1 MLFTSYS
8 FIAFMTIVFV
18 LYYLVPKSCQ
28 WPLLL
33 VFSYIF
39 YFIADPRYLIFILV
53 TTISTYLISLK
64 MNQINMAQDKF
75 IKEFKGNLS
84 REQKKNYKSHMKHKK
99 WIWLLICLFINIGIL
114 SVTKYTNFVIQNI
127 NDMLHGVSGL
137 HTVNMIVPMG
147 ISFYTFQAI
156 SYLVDVYRGTTRAQ
170 NNLINFALYIAMFPQ
185 LIAGPIVRYEDVEQQ
200 IRSRKV
206 TIAGFGVGCEFFI
219 RGMVKKVLFANL
231 LGQIFVRIQA
241 LSNEQSSIV
250 TAWIGAIL
258 YTLQIY
264 YDFSGYSDMAI
275 GLGRMFGFRF
285 PQNFNYPYIAESI
298 TDFWRRWHMT
308 LGTWFR
314 EYVYIPLGGNRVTT
328 AKHIR
333 NLLIV
338 WGLTGVWHGA
348 GINFLLWGLYY
359 GVLLIIEKYLIGGF
373 LKKHKVIGH
382 TFTLIA
388 VVIGWMLF
396 ANTSFASLGQYF
408 CMMFGIGKVSFFNAT
423 AGYFLRT
430 SIVLL
435 VLGVLFSTPIMH
447 QLSEQ
452 IFVRYPKISAAVR
465 VFLFLLCI
473 AALVYQ
479 TYNPFLYF
487 RF

>member
-18 LYYLVPKSCQ
+18 LYYPVPKSCQ

-200 IRSRKV
+200 IRSRRV
-206 TIAGFGVGCEFFI
+206 TLAGFGVGCEFFI

-241 LSNEQSSIV
+241 LNNMQSSVV

-285 PQNFNYPYIAESI
+285 PQNFNYPYIAASI

-373 LKKHKVIGH
+373 LNKHKVIGH
-382 TFTLIA
+382 AFTLIA

-408 CMMFGIGKVSFFNAT
+408 GMMFGIGGVSFFNAT

-447 QLSEQ
+447 QLGEQ
-452 IFVRYPKISAAVR
+452 IFVRYPKVSVAVR
-465 VFLFLLCI
+465 VFLFFLCI

>member
-1 MLFTSYS
+1 M
-8 FIAFMTIVFV
+8 
-18 LYYLVPKSCQ
+18 
-28 WPLLL
+28 
-33 VFSYIF
+33 VFSSMTF
-39 YFIADPRYLIFILV
+39 LFAFLPVAVLV
-53 TTISTYLISLK
+53 Y
-64 MNQINMAQDKF
+64 M
-75 IKEFKGNLS
+75 LS
-84 REQKKNYKSHMKHKK
+84 PKQMKNA
-99 WIWLLICLFINIGIL
+99 ILLIASLFFYVWGEPRNILLMLLSIVVNYVFGRIIEADRASQSKMRVWNLGFAVAWNVLMLGIF
-114 SVTKYTNFVIQNI
+114 KY
-127 NDMLHGVSGL
+127 VSGISQTL
-137 HTVNMIVPMG
+137 HAMLPSLIPVAKIALPIG

-170 NNLINFALYIAMFPQ
+170 NNLVNFALYIAMFPQ

-200 IRSRKV
+200 IRSRRV
-206 TIAGFGVGCEFFI
+206 TLAGFGVGCEFFI

-241 LSNEQSSIV
+241 LNNMQSSVV

-285 PQNFNYPYIAESI
+285 PQNFNYPYIAASI

-314 EYVYIPLGGNRVTT
+314 EYVYIPLGGNHVTT

-373 LKKHKVIGH
+373 LNKHKVIGH
-382 TFTLIA
+382 AFTLIA

-408 CMMFGIGKVSFFNAT
+408 GMMFGIGGVSFFNAT

-447 QLSEQ
+447 QLGEQ
-452 IFVRYPKISAAVR
+452 IFVRYPKVSVAVR
-465 VFLFLLCI
+465 VFLFFLCI

>member
-1 MLFTSYS
+1 MVFSSMTFLF
-8 FIAFMTIVFV
+8 AFLPVVVFV
-18 LYYLVPKSCQ
+18 YMLSPKQ
-28 WPLLL
+28 
-33 VFSYIF
+33 
-39 YFIADPRYLIFILV
+39 
-53 TTISTYLISLK
+53 
-64 MNQINMAQDKF
+64 M
-75 IKEFKGNLS
+75 
-84 REQKKNYKSHMKHKK
+84 KNA
-99 WIWLLICLFINIGIL
+99 ILLIASLFFYAWGEPRNILLMLLSIGINYVFGRIIEVDRASQSKMRVWNL
-114 SVTKYTNFVIQNI
+114 GFAVFWNVLMLGIFKY
-127 NDMLHGVSGL
+127 VSGISQTL
-137 HTVNMIVPMG
+137 HAMLPSLIPVAKIALPIG

-170 NNLINFALYIAMFPQ
+170 NNLVNFALYIAMFPQ

-200 IRSRKV
+200 IRSRRV
-206 TIAGFGVGCEFFI
+206 TLAGFGVGCEFFI

-241 LSNEQSSIV
+241 LNNMQSSVV

-275 GLGRMFGFRF
+275 GLGRMFGFHF
-285 PQNFNYPYIAESI
+285 PQNFNYPYIAASI

-373 LKKHKVIGH
+373 LNKHKVIGH
-382 TFTLIA
+382 AFTLIA

-408 CMMFGIGKVSFFNAT
+408 GMMFGIGGVSFFNAT

-447 QLSEQ
+447 QIGEQ
-452 IFVRYPKISAAVR
+452 IFVRYPKVSAAVR

>member
-1 MLFTSYS
+1 M
-8 FIAFMTIVFV
+8 
-18 LYYLVPKSCQ
+18 
-28 WPLLL
+28 
-33 VFSYIF
+33 VFSSMTF
-39 YFIADPRYLIFILV
+39 LFAFLPVVVLV
-53 TTISTYLISLK
+53 Y
-64 MNQINMAQDKF
+64 M
-75 IKEFKGNLS
+75 LS
-84 REQKKNYKSHMKHKK
+84 PKQMRNA
-99 WIWLLICLFINIGIL
+99 ILLIASLFFYAWGEPRNVLLMLLSIGINYVFGRIIEADRTSQSKMRAWNL
-114 SVTKYTNFVIQNI
+114 GFAVAWNVLMLGIFKY
-127 NDMLHGVSGL
+127 VSGISQTL
-137 HTVNMIVPMG
+137 HALLPSLIPVAKIALPIG

-156 SYLVDVYRGTTRAQ
+156 SYLVDVYRGTTKAQ

-206 TIAGFGVGCEFFI
+206 TLAGFGIGCEFFI

-241 LSNEQSSIV
+241 LNNAQASVV

-285 PQNFNYPYIAESI
+285 PQNFNYPYISASI
-298 TDFWRRWHMT
+298 TEFWRRWHMT

-314 EYVYIPLGGNRVTT
+314 EYVYIPLGGNRVTV

-338 WGLTGVWHGA
+338 WGLTGIWHGA

-359 GVLLIIEKYLIGGF
+359 GVLLIIEKYFIGGF
-373 LKKHKVIGH
+373 LKKHKMIGH
-382 TFTLIA
+382 VFTLIA

-408 CMMFGIGKVSFFNAT
+408 GTMFGIGGVSFFNAT

-430 SIVLL
+430 SIILL
-435 VLGVLFSTPIMH
+435 VLGALFATPILH
-447 QLSEQ
+447 QLNET
-452 IFVRYPKISAAVR
+452 IFVRYPKISVAVR
-465 VFLFLLCI
+465 VFLFVLCI

>member
-1 MLFTSYS
+1 
-8 FIAFMTIVFV
+8 
-18 LYYLVPKSCQ
+18 
-28 WPLLL
+28 
-33 VFSYIF
+33 
-39 YFIADPRYLIFILV
+39 
-53 TTISTYLISLK
+53 
-64 MNQINMAQDKF
+64 
-75 IKEFKGNLS
+75 
-84 REQKKNYKSHMKHKK
+84 
-99 WIWLLICLFINIGIL
+99 
-114 SVTKYTNFVIQNI
+114 
-127 NDMLHGVSGL
+127 
-137 HTVNMIVPMG
+137 
-147 ISFYTFQAI
+147 
-156 SYLVDVYRGTTRAQ
+156 
-170 NNLINFALYIAMFPQ
+170 
-185 LIAGPIVRYEDVEQQ
+185 
-200 IRSRKV
+200 
-206 TIAGFGVGCEFFI
+206 
-219 RGMVKKVLFANL
+219 
-231 LGQIFVRIQA
+231 
-241 LSNEQSSIV
+241 
-250 TAWIGAIL
+250 
-258 YTLQIY
+258 
-264 YDFSGYSDMAI
+264 MAI

-285 PQNFNYPYIAESI
+285 PQNFNYPYIAASI

-373 LKKHKVIGH
+373 LNNHKVIGH
-382 TFTLIA
+382 AFTLIA

-408 CMMFGIGKVSFFNAT
+408 GMMFGIGGVSFFNAT

-435 VLGVLFSTPIMH
+435 VLGVLFSTPIIH
-447 QLSEQ
+447 QLGEQ
-452 IFVRYPKISAAVR
+452 IFVRYPKVSVAVR
-465 VFLFLLCI
+465 VFLFFLCI

>member
-170 NNLINFALYIAMFPQ
+170 NNLINFALYIAMLPQ

-200 IRSRKV
+200 IRSRRV

-241 LSNEQSSIV
+241 LSNVQSSIV

-264 YDFSGYSDMAI
+264 YDFRGTRIWQLVWEECLAFVFHRI
-275 GLGRMFGFRF
+275 
-285 PQNFNYPYIAESI
+285 SI
-298 TDFWRRWHMT
+298 
-308 LGTWFR
+308 
-314 EYVYIPLGGNRVTT
+314 I
-328 AKHIR
+328 HI
-333 NLLIV
+333 
-338 WGLTGVWHGA
+338 
-348 GINFLLWGLYY
+348 
-359 GVLLIIEKYLIGGF
+359 
-373 LKKHKVIGH
+373 
-382 TFTLIA
+382 
-388 VVIGWMLF
+388 
-396 ANTSFASLGQYF
+396 S
-408 CMMFGIGKVSFFNAT
+408 
-423 AGYFLRT
+423 
-430 SIVLL
+430 
-435 VLGVLFSTPIMH
+435 
-447 QLSEQ
+447 
-452 IFVRYPKISAAVR
+452 PKA
-465 VFLFLLCI
+465 
-473 AALVYQ
+473 
-479 TYNPFLYF
+479 
-487 RF
+487 

>member
-1 MLFTSYS
+1 MTFLFAFLPVVVLVYMLS
-8 FIAFMTIVFV
+8 
-18 LYYLVPKSCQ
+18 PKQ
-28 WPLLL
+28 
-33 VFSYIF
+33 
-39 YFIADPRYLIFILV
+39 
-53 TTISTYLISLK
+53 
-64 MNQINMAQDKF
+64 M
-75 IKEFKGNLS
+75 
-84 REQKKNYKSHMKHKK
+84 KNA
-99 WIWLLICLFINIGIL
+99 ILLIASLFFYAWGEPRNILLMLLSIGINYVFGRIIEADRASQSKMRVWNL
-114 SVTKYTNFVIQNI
+114 GFAVLWNVLILGIFKY
-127 NDMLHGVSGL
+127 VSGISQTL
-137 HTVNMIVPMG
+137 HTMLPSLIPVVKIALPIG

-200 IRSRKV
+200 IRSR
-206 TIAGFGVGCEFFI
+206 
-219 RGMVKKVLFANL
+219 
-231 LGQIFVRIQA
+231 IQA
-241 LSNEQSSIV
+241 LSNVQSSIV

-435 VLGVLFSTPIMH
+435 VLGVLFSTQIMH
-447 QLSEQ
+447 QLGEQ
-452 IFVRYPKISAAVR
+452 IFVRYPKVSAAVR

>member
-1 MLFTSYS
+1 MVFSSLTFLFAYLPVVMLVY
-8 FIAFMTIVFV
+8 FISPLKYRNFI
-18 LYYLVPKSCQ
+18 
-28 WPLLL
+28 LLL
-33 VFSYIF
+33 VSLFFYGWGEPIYIF
-39 YFIADPRYLIFILV
+39 IMIASIVVNWIFAFPINKYRDTNKNKAKIWLILCIVFNLSLLGFFKYWDFLAEFIP
-53 TTISTYLISLK
+53 
-64 MNQINMAQDKF
+64 F
-75 IKEFKGNLS
+75 IKP
-84 REQKKNYKSHMKHKK
+84 
-99 WIWLLICLFINIGIL
+99 
-114 SVTKYTNFVIQNI
+114 V
-127 NDMLHGVSGL
+127 GVSL
-137 HTVNMIVPMG
+137 PIG
-147 ISFYTFQAI
+147 ISFYTFQTM
-156 SYLVDVYRGTTRAQ
+156 SYPIDLYRKETHIQNSLV
-170 NNLINFALYIAMFPQ
+170 NFGAYVSMFPQ
-185 LIAGPIVRYEDVEQQ
+185 LIAGPIVRYVDIEKQLNNHP
-200 IRSRKV
+200 V
-206 TIAGFGVGCEFFI
+206 TETRFYEGIQRFI
-219 RGMVKKVLFANL
+219 IGLSKKVLLANNTGKVFEEISRL
-231 LGQIFVRIQA
+231 TI
-241 LSNEQSSIV
+241 SNQSVVS
-250 TAWIGAIL
+250 AWIGIIA
-258 YTLQIY
+258 YAFQIY
-264 YDFSGYSDMAI
+264 FDFSGYSDMAI
-275 GLGRMFGFRF
+275 GLGKMLGFEF
-285 PQNFNYPYIAESI
+285 PENFNYPYIAESI

-447 QLSEQ
+447 QLGEQ
-452 IFVRYPKISAAVR
+452 IFVRYPKVSAAVR

>member
-1 MLFTSYS
+1 MLDKHYS
-8 FIAFMTIVFV
+8 SRQRLWIVSLTIVLDLSF
-18 LYYLVPKSCQ
+18 L
-28 WPLLL
+28 
-33 VFSYIF
+33 F
-39 YFIADPRYLIFILV
+39 YF
-53 TTISTYLISLK
+53 
-64 MNQINMAQDKF
+64 
-75 IKEFKGNLS
+75 
-84 REQKKNYKSHMKHKK
+84 
-99 WIWLLICLFINIGIL
+99 
-114 SVTKYTNFVIQNI
+114 KYFNFVVDNI
-127 NDMLHGVSGL
+127 NGVL
-137 HTVNMIVPMG
+137 ATDFQLLDIIMPIG

-170 NNLINFALYIAMFPQ
+170 NNLVNFALYIAMFPQ

-200 IRSRKV
+200 IRSRRV
-206 TIAGFGVGCEFFI
+206 TLAGFGVGCEFFI

-241 LSNEQSSIV
+241 LNNMQSSVV

-285 PQNFNYPYIAESI
+285 PQNFNYPYIAASI

-373 LKKHKVIGH
+373 LNKHKVIGH
-382 TFTLIA
+382 AFTLIA

-447 QLSEQ
+447 QLGEQ
-452 IFVRYPKISAAVR
+452 IFVRYPKVSVAVR
-465 VFLFLLCI
+465 VFLFFLCI

>member
-1 MLFTSYS
+1 M
-8 FIAFMTIVFV
+8 
-18 LYYLVPKSCQ
+18 
-28 WPLLL
+28 
-33 VFSYIF
+33 VFSSMTF
-39 YFIADPRYLIFILV
+39 LFAFLPVVVLV
-53 TTISTYLISLK
+53 Y
-64 MNQINMAQDKF
+64 M
-75 IKEFKGNLS
+75 LS
-84 REQKKNYKSHMKHKK
+84 PKQMKNA
-99 WIWLLICLFINIGIL
+99 ILLIASLFFYAWGEPRNILLMLLSIGINYVFGRIIEADRASQSKMRVWNL
-114 SVTKYTNFVIQNI
+114 GFAVLWNVLILGIFKY
-127 NDMLHGVSGL
+127 VSGISQTL
-137 HTVNMIVPMG
+137 HTMLPSLIPVVKIALPIG

-241 LSNEQSSIV
+241 LSNVQSSIV

-328 AKHIR
+328 EKHIR

-447 QLSEQ
+447 QLGEQ
-452 IFVRYPKISAAVR
+452 IFVCYPKVSAAVR

>member
-1 MLFTSYS
+1 M
-8 FIAFMTIVFV
+8 
-18 LYYLVPKSCQ
+18 
-28 WPLLL
+28 
-33 VFSYIF
+33 VFSSMTFLFAFLPIVVLAYALSPCQFKNAILLIASLLFYAWGEPKNILLMLLSIGVNYVFGRIIEAGRESKPSVRKWNLAFAIGWNVLMLGIF
-39 YFIADPRYLIFILV
+39 KYVAG
-53 TTISTYLISLK
+53 ISTVLHSWAPSLIPVAKIALP
-64 MNQINMAQDKF
+64 I
-75 IKEFKGNLS
+75 
-84 REQKKNYKSHMKHKK
+84 
-99 WIWLLICLFINIGIL
+99 
-114 SVTKYTNFVIQNI
+114 
-127 NDMLHGVSGL
+127 
-137 HTVNMIVPMG
+137 G

-156 SYLVDVYRGTTRAQ
+156 SYLIDVYRGTTKAQ
-170 NNLINFALYIAMFPQ
+170 NNLINFALYISMFPQ
-185 LIAGPIVRYEDVEQQ
+185 LIAGPIVRYTDVEQQ
-200 IRSRKV
+200 IKSRNV
-206 TIAGFGVGCEFFI
+206 TLAGFGIGCEYFI
-219 RGMVKKVLFANL
+219 RGMVKKVLLANL
-231 LGQIFVRIQA
+231 LGQMFVRIQE
-241 LSNEQSSIV
+241 LTGTQTSVI

-275 GLGRMFGFRF
+275 GLGRMFGFHF
-285 PQNFNYPYIAESI
+285 PKNFDYPYIAASI
-298 TDFWRRWHMT
+298 TEFWRRWHMT

-447 QLSEQ
+447 QLGEQ
-452 IFVRYPKISAAVR
+452 IFVRYPKVSAAVR

>member
-1 MLFTSYS
+1 MSLQLNSLIMSDKQAGMEVIMAESIIKVENLVKSFGDHEVLKKIDFEISKGEVVCIIGSSGSGKSTLLRCINHLETPTGGKILFHGEEVKNTQSSLSKYRSQVGMVFQSFNLFNNMTVLKNCMFGVQKILHYS
-8 FIAFMTIVFV
+8 VH
-18 LYYLVPKSCQ
+18 VPAVAL
-28 WPLLL
+28 P
-33 VFSYIF
+33 I
-39 YFIADPRYLIFILV
+39 
-53 TTISTYLISLK
+53 
-64 MNQINMAQDKF
+64 
-75 IKEFKGNLS
+75 
-84 REQKKNYKSHMKHKK
+84 
-99 WIWLLICLFINIGIL
+99 
-114 SVTKYTNFVIQNI
+114 
-127 NDMLHGVSGL
+127 
-137 HTVNMIVPMG
+137 G

-200 IRSRKV
+200 IRSRRV

-241 LSNEQSSIV
+241 LSNVQSSIV

-447 QLSEQ
+447 QLGEQ
-452 IFVRYPKISAAVR
+452 IFVRYPKVSVAVR

>member
-1 MLFTSYS
+1 M
-8 FIAFMTIVFV
+8 
-18 LYYLVPKSCQ
+18 
-28 WPLLL
+28 
-33 VFSYIF
+33 VFSSMTF
-39 YFIADPRYLIFILV
+39 LFAFLPVVILV
-53 TTISTYLISLK
+53 Y
-64 MNQINMAQDKF
+64 M
-75 IKEFKGNLS
+75 LS
-84 REQKKNYKSHMKHKK
+84 PKQMKNA
-99 WIWLLICLFINIGIL
+99 ILLIASLFFYAWGEPKNILLMLLSIGVNYVFGRIIEENRESRSSIRKWNLGFAVAWNVLMLGIF
-114 SVTKYTNFVIQNI
+114 KY
-127 NDMLHGVSGL
+127 VSGISQTL
-137 HTVNMIVPMG
+137 HALLPSLIPVAKIALPIG

-206 TIAGFGVGCEFFI
+206 TLAGFGIGCEFFI

-241 LSNEQSSIV
+241 LNNAQASVV

-285 PQNFNYPYIAESI
+285 PQNFNYPYISASI
-298 TDFWRRWHMT
+298 TEFWRRWHMT

-338 WGLTGVWHGA
+338 
-348 GINFLLWGLYY
+348 
-359 GVLLIIEKYLIGGF
+359 
-373 LKKHKVIGH
+373 
-382 TFTLIA
+382 
-388 VVIGWMLF
+388 
-396 ANTSFASLGQYF
+396 
-408 CMMFGIGKVSFFNAT
+408 
-423 AGYFLRT
+423 
-430 SIVLL
+430 
-435 VLGVLFSTPIMH
+435 
-447 QLSEQ
+447 
-452 IFVRYPKISAAVR
+452 
-465 VFLFLLCI
+465 
-473 AALVYQ
+473 
-479 TYNPFLYF
+479 
-487 RF
+487 

>member
-1 MLFTSYS
+1 M
-8 FIAFMTIVFV
+8 
-18 LYYLVPKSCQ
+18 
-28 WPLLL
+28 
-33 VFSYIF
+33 VFSSMTFLFAFLPVVVLVYALSPCQFKNAILLIASLLFYAWGEPKNILLMLLSIGVNYVFGRIIEAGRESKPSIRKWNLAFAIGWNVLMLGIF
-39 YFIADPRYLIFILV
+39 KYVAG
-53 TTISTYLISLK
+53 ISTVLHSWAPSLIPVAKIALP
-64 MNQINMAQDKF
+64 I
-75 IKEFKGNLS
+75 
-84 REQKKNYKSHMKHKK
+84 
-99 WIWLLICLFINIGIL
+99 
-114 SVTKYTNFVIQNI
+114 
-127 NDMLHGVSGL
+127 
-137 HTVNMIVPMG
+137 G

-185 LIAGPIVRYEDVEQQ
+185 LIAGPIVRYTDVEQQ
-200 IRSRKV
+200 IKSRNV
-206 TIAGFGVGCEFFI
+206 TLAGFGIGCEYFI
-219 RGMVKKVLFANL
+219 RGMVKKVLLANL
-231 LGQIFVRIQA
+231 LGQMFVRIQE
-241 LSNEQSSIV
+241 LTGTQTSVI

-285 PQNFNYPYIAESI
+285 PKNFDYPYIAASI
-298 TDFWRRWHMT
+298 TEFWRRWHMT

-314 EYVYIPLGGNRVTT
+314 EYVYIPLGGNRVTV

-338 WGLTGVWHGA
+338 WGLTGIWHGA
-348 GINFLLWGLYY
+348 GINFFLWGLYY

-447 QLSEQ
+447 QLGEQ
-452 IFVRYPKISAAVR
+452 IFVRYPKVSAAVR

>member
-1 MLFTSYS
+1 M
-8 FIAFMTIVFV
+8 
-18 LYYLVPKSCQ
+18 
-28 WPLLL
+28 
-33 VFSYIF
+33 VFSSMTFLFAFLPVVVLVYALSPCQFKNAILLIASLLFYAWGEPKNILLMLLSIGVNYIF
-39 YFIADPRYLIFILV
+39 GRIIEAGRESKPSVRKWNLAFAISWNVLMLGIFKYV
-53 TTISTYLISLK
+53 AGISTVLHSWAPSLIPVAKIALP
-64 MNQINMAQDKF
+64 I
-75 IKEFKGNLS
+75 
-84 REQKKNYKSHMKHKK
+84 
-99 WIWLLICLFINIGIL
+99 
-114 SVTKYTNFVIQNI
+114 
-127 NDMLHGVSGL
+127 
-137 HTVNMIVPMG
+137 G

-156 SYLVDVYRGTTRAQ
+156 SYLIDVYRGTTKAQ
-170 NNLINFALYIAMFPQ
+170 NNLINFALYISMFPQ
-185 LIAGPIVRYEDVEQQ
+185 LIAGPIVRYTDVEQQ
-200 IRSRKV
+200 IESRNV
-206 TIAGFGVGCEFFI
+206 TLAGFGIGCEYFI
-219 RGMVKKVLFANL
+219 RGMVKKVLLANL
-231 LGQIFVRIQA
+231 LGQMFVRIQE
-241 LSNEQSSIV
+241 LTGTQTSVI

-275 GLGRMFGFRF
+275 GLGRMFGFHF
-285 PQNFNYPYIAESI
+285 PKNFDYPYIAASI
-298 TDFWRRWHMT
+298 TEFWRRWHMT

-314 EYVYIPLGGNRVTT
+314 EYVYIPLGGNRVTV

-338 WGLTGVWHGA
+338 WGLTGIWHGA

-447 QLSEQ
+447 QLGEQ
-452 IFVRYPKISAAVR
+452 IFVRYPKVSAAVR

>member
-1 MLFTSYS
+1 M
-8 FIAFMTIVFV
+8 
-18 LYYLVPKSCQ
+18 
-28 WPLLL
+28 
-33 VFSYIF
+33 VFSSMTF
-39 YFIADPRYLIFILV
+39 LFAFLPVVVLV
-53 TTISTYLISLK
+53 Y
-64 MNQINMAQDKF
+64 M
-75 IKEFKGNLS
+75 LS
-84 REQKKNYKSHMKHKK
+84 PKQMKNA
-99 WIWLLICLFINIGIL
+99 ILLIASLFFYAWGEPRNILLMLLSIGINYVFGRIIEADRASQSKMRVWNL
-114 SVTKYTNFVIQNI
+114 GFAVLWNVMILGIFKY
-127 NDMLHGVSGL
+127 VSGISQTL
-137 HTVNMIVPMG
+137 HTMLPSLIPVVKIALPIG

-241 LSNEQSSIV
+241 LSNVQSSIV

-285 PQNFNYPYIAESI
+285 PQNFNYPYIASSI

-314 EYVYIPLGGNRVTT
+314 EYVYIPLGGNRVIT

-447 QLSEQ
+447 QLGEQ
-452 IFVRYPKISAAVR
+452 IFVCYPKVSAAVR

>member
-1 MLFTSYS
+1 M
-8 FIAFMTIVFV
+8 
-18 LYYLVPKSCQ
+18 
-28 WPLLL
+28 
-33 VFSYIF
+33 VFSSMTF
-39 YFIADPRYLIFILV
+39 LFAFLPVVVLV
-53 TTISTYLISLK
+53 Y
-64 MNQINMAQDKF
+64 M
-75 IKEFKGNLS
+75 LS
-84 REQKKNYKSHMKHKK
+84 PKQMKNA
-99 WIWLLICLFINIGIL
+99 ILLIASLFFYAWGEPRNILLMLLSIGINYVFGRIIEADRASQSKMRVWNL
-114 SVTKYTNFVIQNI
+114 GFAVFWNVLMLGIFKY
-127 NDMLHGVSGL
+127 VSGISQTL
-137 HTVNMIVPMG
+137 HAMLPSLIPVVKIALPIG

-241 LSNEQSSIV
+241 LSNVQSSIV
-250 TAWIGAIL
+250 TAWIG
-258 YTLQIY
+258 
-264 YDFSGYSDMAI
+264 
-275 GLGRMFGFRF
+275 
-285 PQNFNYPYIAESI
+285 
-298 TDFWRRWHMT
+298 
-308 LGTWFR
+308 
-314 EYVYIPLGGNRVTT
+314 

-447 QLSEQ
+447 QLGEQ
-452 IFVRYPKISAAVR
+452 IFVRYPKVSAAVR

>member
-1 MLFTSYS
+1 M
-8 FIAFMTIVFV
+8 
-18 LYYLVPKSCQ
+18 
-28 WPLLL
+28 
-33 VFSYIF
+33 VFSSMTF
-39 YFIADPRYLIFILV
+39 LFAFLPVAVLV
-53 TTISTYLISLK
+53 Y
-64 MNQINMAQDKF
+64 M
-75 IKEFKGNLS
+75 LS
-84 REQKKNYKSHMKHKK
+84 PKQMKNA
-99 WIWLLICLFINIGIL
+99 ILLIASLFFYAWGEPRNILLMLLSIVVNYVFGRIIEADRASQSKMRVWNLGFAVAWNVLMLGIF
-114 SVTKYTNFVIQNI
+114 KY
-127 NDMLHGVSGL
+127 VSGISQTL
-137 HTVNMIVPMG
+137 HAMLPSLIPVAKIALPIG

-170 NNLINFALYIAMFPQ
+170 NNLVNFALYIAMFPQ

-200 IRSRKV
+200 IRSRRV
-206 TIAGFGVGCEFFI
+206 TLAGFGVGCEFFI

-241 LSNEQSSIV
+241 LNNMQSSVV

-285 PQNFNYPYIAESI
+285 PQNFNYPYIAASI

-314 EYVYIPLGGNRVTT
+314 EYVYIPLGGNHVTT

-373 LKKHKVIGH
+373 LNKHKVIGH
-382 TFTLIA
+382 AFTLIA

-408 CMMFGIGKVSFFNAT
+408 GMMFGIGGVSFFNAT

-447 QLSEQ
+447 QLGEQ
-452 IFVRYPKISAAVR
+452 IFVRYPKVSVAVR
-465 VFLFLLCI
+465 VFLFFLCI

>member
-1 MLFTSYS
+1 
-8 FIAFMTIVFV
+8 
-18 LYYLVPKSCQ
+18 
-28 WPLLL
+28 
-33 VFSYIF
+33 
-39 YFIADPRYLIFILV
+39 
-53 TTISTYLISLK
+53 
-64 MNQINMAQDKF
+64 
-75 IKEFKGNLS
+75 
-84 REQKKNYKSHMKHKK
+84 
-99 WIWLLICLFINIGIL
+99 
-114 SVTKYTNFVIQNI
+114 
-127 NDMLHGVSGL
+127 
-137 HTVNMIVPMG
+137 
-147 ISFYTFQAI
+147 
-156 SYLVDVYRGTTRAQ
+156 
-170 NNLINFALYIAMFPQ
+170 MFPQ

-241 LSNEQSSIV
+241 LSNVQSSIV

-314 EYVYIPLGGNRVTT
+314 EYVYIPLGGSRVTT
-328 AKHIR
+328 AQHVR
-333 NLLIV
+333 DLLIV

-447 QLSEQ
+447 QLGEQ
-452 IFVRYPKISAAVR
+452 IFVRYPKVSVAVR